1 MRKNVLISVLMSVYN
16 TEFAVVKRAID
27 SVLRQDFQD
36 FELIIIDD
44 GSDHDDANQL
54 LRYAQQNQ
62 EKITY
67 LRHKNRGQSNSI
79 NQGVLLSNGQYIA
92 IIDADDEYKPEHL
105 QACLN
110 GMEEA
115 DLIASKT
122 QTIVDREA
130 DYYVPDRKDE
140 NKLIHVDDCILFA
153 TFFGRKAVFSSLKFQ
168 DTYAADA
175 QFFERSAE
183 RYRVRKLDLRTYVY
197 YRNNPDSA
205 CSVLKNK
212 YFTDQLAQV

>member
-1 MRKNVLISVLMSVYN
+1 MREEVVISVLMSVYN
-16 TEFAVVKRAID
+16 TSFAVVKRAID
-27 SVLRQDFQD
+27 SVLRQNYQS

-54 LRYAQQNQ
+54 LRYAQQHQ

-79 NQGVLLSNGQYIA
+79 NQGVLLSRGQYIA

-105 QACLN
+105 QACLK
-110 GMEEA
+110 GMEGA
-115 DLIASKT
+115 DLIASTT
-122 QTIVDREA
+122 QTITDQDA
-130 DYYVPDRKDE
+130 DYYEPDRKDGS
-140 NKLIHVDDCILFA
+140 KLIHVDDCILFA
-153 TFFGRKAVFSSLKFQ
+153 TFFGRKEVFLNLQFQ

-175 QFFERSAE
+175 QFYEHTAE
-183 RYRVRKLDLRTYVY
+183 IYRVRKLDLRTYVY

-212 YFTDQLAQV
+212 YFTDQHA